1 MNPIPSD
8 VRVFDPP
15 APFERSDGSL
25 MFSGACRCGRPL
37 SLYKYTSSD
46 VPVICD
52 CQRRWF
58 VDAGHVVERVV
69 VMPALCLDLDGTVR
83 GSKSG
88 SKWGCVSADDVELLP
103 GAETVIA
110 RFVKA
115 GYFIVGVTNQGP
127 VGKGSRNELQAEAIQ
142 AATRAAFKV
151 DPFHLVL
158 ASYAYEGGNTPG
170 WNLRSLHRK
179 PNYGMLAAAE
189 LTAREMGVV
198 IDWNRSQFVGDMDS
212 DQECAAAAGVRFFWA
227 KDFFGRQDA
236 DLWCDHSSGSLLPGV
251 GEGDSQCTDCG
262 MVFLCCHGCSE
273 AGGADRAIYHA
284 PPECK

>member
-8 VRVFDPP
+8 VRTFDPP
-15 APFERSDGSL
+15 VPFAKVGNIY
-25 MFSGACRCGRPL
+25 SGACRCGRPL
-37 SLYKYTSSD
+37 SVYMHTSLS

-52 CQRRWF
+52 CQRRWH

-69 VMPALCLDLDGTVR
+69 VMPALCVDLDGTVR

-88 SKWGCVSADDVELLP
+88 SLWGCVSADDVELLP
-103 GAETVIA
+103 NAETVLT
-110 RFVKA
+110 RLVKA
-115 GYFIVGVTNQGP
+115 GYFVIGVTNQGP
-127 VGKGSRNELQAEAIQ
+127 VGKGFRNEVESEAIQ
-142 AATRAAFKV
+142 DATRAAFKV
-151 DPFHLVL
+151 DPFHLML

-170 WNLRSLHRK
+170 WNVRSLHRK

-189 LTAREMGVV
+189 ITAREMGVV

-236 DLWCDHSSGSLLPGV
+236 GLWCEHDNTDLLPGV
-251 GEGDSQCTDCG
+251 KDVGESQCNDCG
-262 MVFLCCHGCSE
+262 MVFLYCPGCSD
-273 AGGADRAIYHA
+273 GSGSGCPIHHA
-284 PPECK
+284 PPECQ